1 MLKIKRAYE
10 EVSTEDGKRV
20 LVDRLWPRGVTKE
33 RAAIDWWAKEL
44 APSQELRKWYG
55 HRPERF
61 EEFKERYADEVREN
75 PELNRLRAL
84 IDEERVTLVYAAKDE
99 VRNQAVVLAELLGA
113 STREGSV

>member
-1 MLKIKRAYE
+1 MLKIKRVYE
-10 EVSTEDGKRV
+10 EASASDGTRV

-61 EEFKERYADEVREN
+61 DDFEERYEAEVAGNVELIKLRE
-75 PELNRLRAL
+75 L
-84 IDEERVTLVYAAKDE
+84 IDNQTVTLVYAAKDE
-99 VRNQAVVLAELLGA
+99 VRNQARVLADLLR
-113 STREGSV
+113 S

>member
-10 EVSTEDGKRV
+10 DAAADDGTRV

-33 RAAIDWWAKEL
+33 RAAIDWWAKNL

-61 EEFKERYADEVREN
+61 EEFKERYEEEVAGN
-75 PELNRLRAL
+75 PELVRLRELSNA
-84 IDEERVTLVYAAKDE
+84 ETVTLIYAAKDE
-99 VRNQAVVLAELLGA
+99 VRNQAAVLAGLL
-113 STREGSV
+113 TR

>member
-10 EVSTEDGKRV
+10 EASKADGTRV

-33 RAAIDWWAKEL
+33 RAAIDWWAKDL

-61 EEFKERYADEVREN
+61 EEFKERYADEVADN
-75 PELNRLRAL
+75 PELNRLRAMANSGT
-84 IDEERVTLVYAAKDE
+84 VTLIYAAKDE
-99 VRNQAVVLAELLGA
+99 ERNQAAVLAELL
-113 STREGSV
+113 S